1 MSIIKENSLRIM
13 SEGSG
18 SDQPLLHMFYL
29 VLQINLLLWSGYTRT
44 DDRFSLYVFIKDFVD
59 ILLIIILHL
68 VWHYR
73 VSYSLA
79 LCIDMKCFSGNL
91 EKVPGFFLLSLLIT
105 SPILYYNVISSI
117 YCVFTLS
124 LTFNIFRMAI
134 IF

>member
-44 DDRFSLYVFIKDFVD
+44 DDRFSLCILIRDFVD

-68 VWHYR
+68 VWLYL
-73 VSYSLA
+73 VLNSPV

-91 EKVPGFFLLSLLIT
+91 GQVPSFFLLSLFIT

-124 LTFNIFRMAI
+124 FTFDIFRIAL